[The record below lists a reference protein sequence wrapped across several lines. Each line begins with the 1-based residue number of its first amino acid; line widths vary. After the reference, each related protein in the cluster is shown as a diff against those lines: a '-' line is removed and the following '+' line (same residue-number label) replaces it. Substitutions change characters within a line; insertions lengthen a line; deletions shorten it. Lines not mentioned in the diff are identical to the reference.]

1 MKNNSIPSLDNDKE
15 RVMHPKSN
23 NIEFMIFNNV
33 DEVTEELFESPFI
46 DKKCWQNNQK

>member
-23 NIEFMIFNNV
+23 NIEIRISGEA
-33 DEVTEELFESPFI
+33 DEIIEERF
-46 DKKCWQNNQK
+46 D

>member
-23 NIEFMIFNNV
+23 NIEIISVVKQMK
-33 DEVTEELFESPFI
+33 L
-46 DKKCWQNNQK
+46 